1 MSQQQNFLGPLLA
14 GKVLETVIGRVL
26 DKVAVNPKISLEPTD
41 VPAVR
46 EVVAETVR
54 RELEAR
60 EQHSTNSE
68 PAYQSRVAQ
77 GSLASFL
84 GAAALFAELWTN
96 GVPDAP
102 TLYVAPVTIL
112 FGSVWALYGRFIAK
126 KPVGA

>member
-1 MSQQQNFLGPLLA
+1 MIQQQNFLGPLIA
-14 GKVLETVIGRVL
+14 GKVLDKVIGRVL

-54 RELEAR
+54 NELAAR
-60 EQHSTNSE
+60 EQHATNNE

-77 GSLASFL
+77 GSVASIL
-84 GAAALFAELWTN
+84 GALALIAELWTN

-102 TLYVAPVTIL
+102 TLYVGPLTIL
-112 FGSVWALYGRFIAK
+112 AGAVWALYGRFIAK
-126 KPVGA
+126 KPLGA

>member
-1 MSQQQNFLGPLLA
+1 M
-14 GKVLETVIGRVL
+14 
-26 DKVAVNPKISLEPTD
+26 
-41 VPAVR
+41 PAVR

-77 GSLASFL
+77 GSLASIL
-84 GAAALFAELWTN
+84 GAMALIAELWTN
-96 GVPDAP
+96 GIPDAP

-112 FGSVWALYGRFIAK
+112 VGAAWALYGRFAAK
-126 KPVGA
+126 KPFGA